1 MLLVGR
7 VISLLIGYAF
17 GLIQTGYF
25 VGKIHKIDI
34 RKHGSGNSG
43 STNALR
49 TMGTKAGVITFI
61 GDLLKAVAA
70 VLLVNAVFGHH
81 NSDLAMVFE
90 LYAGFGVILGHDFP
104 FYLDFKGGKGV
115 ASTLGIFLV
124 IDWRIALIPI
134 IVFLVITIFT
144 KYVSLGSIT
153 GMIIIAIEAF
163 LFGSMGGLHVG
174 NDHLFETYI
183 LIILI
188 VIMALIRHK
197 SNMMRLLKGTESR
210 IGEKIS

>member
-1 MLLVGR
+1 MLFIGR
-7 VISLLIGYAF
+7 LFSLLIGYAF
-17 GLIQTGYF
+17 GLIQTGFF
-25 VGKIHKIDI
+25 VGRFNKIDI
-34 RKHGSGNSG
+34 RQHGSGNSG

-49 TMGTKAGVITFI
+49 TMGLKAGIITFI

-70 VLLVNAVFGHH
+70 LLIVNAIFGKH
-81 NSDLAMVFE
+81 NSDLAMVFK
-90 LYAGFGVILGHDFP
+90 LYAGLGVVLGHDFP

-163 LFGSMGGLHVG
+163 LFGSMGGIHVG
-174 NDHLFETYI
+174 TEYLPETYI
-183 LIILI
+183 LIVLI
-188 VIMALIRHK
+188 VFMALIRHK
-197 SNMMRLLKGTESR
+197 SNMKRLLKGTESR